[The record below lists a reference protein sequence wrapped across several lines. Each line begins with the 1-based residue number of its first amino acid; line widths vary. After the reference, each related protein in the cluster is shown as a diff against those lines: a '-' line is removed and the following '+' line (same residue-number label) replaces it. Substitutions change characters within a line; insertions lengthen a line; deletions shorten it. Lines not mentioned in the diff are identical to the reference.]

1 MPSHNPPPGPRAQ
14 GKPADGDFV
23 GSDKLFAPPPAEDA
37 TTPGTD
43 EFDAAQMSG
52 SWFTPEK
59 SSNLGGPR
67 IRYSPG
73 APPPVIATKRRPEAE
88 EEQVASAVGRPTLPE
103 ERANPL
109 LIAAAFVLAVGLL
122 VFLVFLFGVRATR

>member
-1 MPSHNPPPGPRAQ
+1 MPSQNKNPGSRPEGPV
-14 GKPADGDFV
+14 ADGDFV

-37 TTPGTD
+37 TTPGMD

-73 APPPVIATKRRPEAE
+73 APPPVIATKRRPESE
-88 EEQVASAVGRPTLPE
+88 DDQLASAVGRPKPPE

-109 LIAAAFVLAVGLL
+109 LIAAAFLVAVGLL

>member
-1 MPSHNPPPGPRAQ
+1 MPSHAKPNTPRGEA
-14 GKPADGDFV
+14 PLADGDFI
-23 GSDKLFAPPPAEDA
+23 GSDKLFAPPPTEDA
-37 TTPGTD
+37 TTPGMD

-59 SSNLGGPR
+59 PSNLGGPR
-67 IRYSPG
+67 IRYAPG
-73 APPPVIATKRRPEAE
+73 APPPIIATKRRPESDDDKLP
-88 EEQVASAVGRPTLPE
+88 SAVGRPKPPE

-109 LIAAAFVLAVGLL
+109 LVAAAFAVAVGLL